1 MPAPESPPPRALN
14 APASSPRDT
23 RSRAWAVTMPALRWD
38 GEGYR
43 SHGSAPDAHTCVDAG
58 CSGFILF
65 GGTARAAAD
74 LIAELRARAARPLLF
89 GADLERG
96 TGQQFAGATTIPPL
110 GALGVLDDLDIT
122 REAGRLTG
130 REARALGVDILFA
143 PVADLAV
150 EPDNPIVGPRAF
162 GAEASLVARH
172 VAAWVEGAAS
182 AGALACVKHFPGH
195 GRTTGD
201 THLEE
206 VRVDADGTTLEADLL
221 PFRAA
226 VAAGV
231 PLVMPGHLAAPALD
245 PSGRIATV
253 SPTLVSELLR
263 RGLGFGG
270 VVVTDALLMGGAGPL
285 ARTVVDAL
293 SAGVDLLLY
302 PEDPAV
308 AVDAIERACV
318 ADSAFRARLDEA
330 AARVAGLAEDVA
342 ASATDAPATDAP
354 AADVARPE
362 DESLVAGWA
371 RAAVRRVRGERRPPG
386 PGTAVRLL
394 EVDDD
399 VGGPWPVPAR
409 APFREALGSL
419 GPVEPSAVRTV
430 IAVWGDTRGWKGRAG
445 LSDEASAA
453 LAGALADAPDA
464 DVVVFGGPRVVSDI
478 PEGPTVWL
486 AWGGE
491 ARMQRAAAAVLR
503 APSED
508 DA

>member
-1 MPAPESPPPRALN
+1 
-14 APASSPRDT
+14 
-23 RSRAWAVTMPALRWD
+23 MPALRWD
-38 GEGYR
+38 GQSYR
-43 SHGSAPDAHTCVDAG
+43 PHGDGPDAQTCVDAG
-58 CSGFILF
+58 CAGFILF
-65 GGTARAAAD
+65 GGTASAAAD
-74 LIAELRARAARPLLF
+74 LIADLRRRTSRPLLF

-96 TGQQFAGATTIPPL
+96 AGQQFAGATTLPPL
-110 GALGVLDDLDIT
+110 GALGALDDPDVT
-122 REAGRLTG
+122 RRAGELTG
-130 REARALGVDILFA
+130 REARALGLNIVFA

-150 EPDNPIVGPRAF
+150 EADNPIVGPRAF

-172 VAAWVEGAAS
+172 VAAWIEGAAS
-182 AGALACVKHFPGH
+182 AGTLACVKHFPGH

-206 VRVDADGTTLEADLL
+206 VRVEADAATLEEDLR
-221 PFRAA
+221 PFREA

-253 SPTLVSELLR
+253 SPTLISELLR
-263 RGLGFGG
+263 EGLGFGG

-354 AADVARPE
+354 AADVARPD

-386 PGTAVRLL
+386 SGTAVRLL

-409 APFREALGSL
+409 APFREVLQAG
-419 GPVEPSAVRTV
+419 GAVEHGAARTV
-430 IAVWGDTRGWKGRAG
+430 IAVWADTRGWKGRAG

-453 LAGALADAPDA
+453 LANALADAPDA
-464 DVVVFGGPRVVSDI
+464 DVVVFGGPRVVKDV

-491 ARMQRAAAAVLR
+491 ARMQRAAADVLR
-503 APSED
+503 APTGG
-508 DA
+508 AA